1 MIDDEYN
8 VFFHPEY
15 GAFFY
20 NTSCRSMQEEI
31 ESCNNILVRM
41 DYHCYVPQ
49 EELLTYIDN
58 GYEFVM
64 GPSVKI
70 FDNDSEILNGVYC
83 ANYKKKLNKKNHR
96 YYRY

>member
-70 FDNDSEILNGVYC
+70 FDNDSETLNGVYC